1 MENEILRQI
10 GTISRSLDSI
20 SNVEFAQFDLAK
32 AQYLYLS
39 RIKENPGII
48 QHRLSELLCVDKST
62 ANRAINKLEEQGLI
76 TKKDDLVNKKEK
88 HLFITQKGEEI
99 YPVIIRENEYS
110 TKVATENISPEKM
123 KVFVEV
129 INKMADN
136 ISQNWLDVKKGI
148 KRNY

>member
-1 MENEILRQI
+1 M
-10 GTISRSLDSI
+10 
-20 SNVEFAQFDLAK
+20 
-32 AQYLYLS
+32 S

-62 ANRAINKLEEQGLI
+62 ANRAINKLEEKGLI
-76 TKKDDLVNKKEK
+76 TKRDDLVNKKEK

-110 TKVATENISPEKM
+110 TKVAAENISPEKM
-123 KVFVEV
+123 EVFVEV

>member
-1 MENEILRQI
+1 M
-10 GTISRSLDSI
+10 T
-20 SNVEFAQFDLAK
+20 
-32 AQYLYLS
+32 S
-39 RIKENPGII
+39 RIT
-48 QHRLSELLCVDKST
+48 RRS
-62 ANRAINKLEEQGLI
+62 
-76 TKKDDLVNKKEK
+76 K
-88 HLFITQKGEEI
+88 HPVFITQKGEEI

>member
-1 MENEILRQI
+1 MESEILRQI

-32 AQYLYLS
+32 GQYLYLS

-62 ANRAINKLEEQGLI
+62 ANRAINKFEEKGLI

-148 KRNY
+148 KTNY